1 MESELDSGKTNTSS
15 NEPSKVALTG
25 RGIGGEIEAA
35 FRKGPAVATRA
46 MCLQQWTHAAFVR
59 FDDIGTIC
67 PVERFLY
74 IIAARRQKSHE
85 DNK

>member
-1 MESELDSGKTNTSS
+1 
-15 NEPSKVALTG
+15 
-25 RGIGGEIEAA
+25 
-35 FRKGPAVATRA
+35 
-46 MCLQQWTHAAFVR
+46 MCLQQWTHAAFVC

-85 DNK
+85 YNM